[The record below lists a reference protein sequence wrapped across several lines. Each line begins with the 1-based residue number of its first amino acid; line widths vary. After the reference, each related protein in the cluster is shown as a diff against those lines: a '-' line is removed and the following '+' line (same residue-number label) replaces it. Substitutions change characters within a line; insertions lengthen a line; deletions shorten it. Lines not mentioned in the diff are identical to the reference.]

1 MLTLT
6 LATLMLATDAAP
18 VEAQLELS
26 PDDDRLRL
34 QLCFSSSEPHPLTYH
49 LEVRTSGR
57 AGTSRSRQSGKLISG
72 PVAQCPLNNRL
83 GLPEDSRIEAT
94 LTWSVDGEEQPPLHQ
109 AYPTTQPTGPA
120 PPEPAPSPL
129 EQPRAPD
136 ELFVSADSH
145 LR

>member
-1 MLTLT
+1 MLTT
-6 LATLMLATDAAP
+6 TAAP
-18 VEAQLELS
+18 VEAQLELR

-34 QLCFSSSEPHPLTYH
+34 RLCFSSPEPHPLVYH

-72 PVAQCPLNNRL
+72 PVAQCPLNNRI
-83 GLPEDSRIEAT
+83 GLSDGSQIEAT
-94 LTWSVDGEEQPPLHQ
+94 LTWSVDGEEQTPLHQ
-109 AYPTTQPTGPA
+109 AYPATQPTSPA
-120 PPEPAPSPL
+120 SPQPAPSPL